1 METAL
6 WVCSFALKTVQRVP
20 GVEQRFRGFKK
31 KGFRKCRASKAVL
44 LLTMMRLPPSIQRQG
59 QTRVSHDEAHTKEG
73 PVVSFVQDLR
83 YAFRVLLKSPGF
95 TIVAVLTLALGI
107 GANVATFSVVYA
119 VLLRPLPFPHPE
131 RLVRVFDDLHGSS
144 EQDVGMSAPEL
155 WDLQDRSDVFQD
167 ISAVAPSNSAVG
179 GGDRTVRAES
189 LVTSPDYFTL
199 LGANPELGR
208 VYTQQDAAPG
218 FLDLVVISNGFW
230 HRFYG
235 SDPKIVG
242 RKMRLDNDMY
252 TIVGVMPPGFRH
264 PGPTLDT
271 DVEVWIATGFNGRPF
286 PVPAVRSQ
294 RMIPAAIGRLKPGMT
309 VAQAQAR
316 LDTYI
321 SHLSRDYPTEYP
333 TAAAWAVRLVPV
345 KDDLV
350 GPQRTELFILFGAV
364 GFVLLIAC
372 VNIANLLLARSS
384 GRRREIA
391 IRLAM
396 GASRARLAGQLLT
409 ESALLSLISGII
421 ALVTVLLLKNAIISL
436 APADIPRLNEVDVS
450 AGVLFFAFL
459 ISILTGVLFGLAPAL
474 RAANPNQVENL
485 REGARG
491 SGAGRR
497 HTRLSRVLVVTEVA
511 LSIVLLAG
519 AGLLLRS
526 FWRVLEVRPGFNPS
540 HLTTVQIWI
549 PISNNPA
556 NDPYSVEEKRA
567 DFLLEVS
574 RRVSA
579 LPGVEQASISGNDTL
594 PMNSGRNYSPF
605 SIQGR
610 ATESERGPVA
620 DIAVVDTEYFR
631 TMEVPLITGRNFT
644 DSDTYKTKPVAVI
657 DQTLARRYWPGE
669 NPLGQELKFG
679 FGRGL
684 QGLTIVGVAGDIKS
698 DGFEAPSVPHIY
710 VALGQFAPVNAVVFL
725 RSSGDVEHLGE
736 AVRHEVENVDSNVPV
751 HSISSMDQI
760 IARSVADRRFAL
772 ELLGVF
778 AGVALLLAAVG
789 IYGVMSYSFSQ
800 RTHEV
805 GIRIA
810 LGAQRLDILR
820 MALGEGMRMVV
831 VGLASGLVGAAIMTR
846 FIRSMLFD
854 VGPADPM
861 TFLSVSAIL
870 AAVALF
876 ACYIPAKRATH
887 VEPLVALREE

>member
-1 METAL
+1 ML
-6 WVCSFALKTVQRVP
+6 SF
-20 GVEQRFRGFKK
+20 
-31 KGFRKCRASKAVL
+31 
-44 LLTMMRLPPSIQRQG
+44 I
-59 QTRVSHDEAHTKEG
+59 
-73 PVVSFVQDLR
+73 QDLR
-83 YAFRVLLKSPGF
+83 YALRMLLKSPAF
-95 TIVAVLTLALGI
+95 TIVAVLTLAVGI

-119 VLLRPLPFPHPE
+119 VLLRPLPFPQPE
-131 RLVRVFDDLHGSS
+131 QLVRVFDDLRGPNDL
-144 EQDVGMSAPEL
+144 DVGMSAPEL
-155 WDLQDRSDVFQD
+155 WDLQDRSGVFQD
-167 ISAVAPSNSAVG
+167 ISAVAPSSSAVG
-179 GGDRTVRAES
+179 GGERTVRAES

-199 LGANPELGR
+199 LGAKPELGR

-218 FLDLVVISNGFW
+218 FLDLVVISDGFW
-230 HRFYG
+230 RRYYG
-235 SDPKIVG
+235 SDPKIIG
-242 RKMRLDNDMY
+242 RKMRLDSDMY
-252 TIVGVMPPGFRH
+252 TIEGVMPPGFRH

-294 RMIPAAIGRLKPGMT
+294 RMIPAAIGRLKPGMK

-316 LDTYI
+316 LDSYI
-321 SHLSRDYPTEYP
+321 SQLSREYP
-333 TAAAWAVRLVPV
+333 TDYPAAAIWTVRLVPV
-345 KDDLV
+345 KEDLV

-409 ESALLSLISGII
+409 ESTLLSLISGVF
-421 ALVTVLLLKNAIISL
+421 ALVTVLFLKNAIISV
-436 APADIPRLNEVDVS
+436 APPDIPRLNEVNVS
-450 AGVLFFAFL
+450 AGVLLFAFL
-459 ISILTGVLFGLAPAL
+459 ISILTGALFGLAPAL
-474 RAANPNQVENL
+474 QAANPNQVENL
-485 REGARG
+485 KEGGRG

-497 HTRLSRVLVVTEVA
+497 HTRLSRVLVVSEVA

-526 FWRVLEVRPGFNPS
+526 FWHVLEVRPGFNPS

-549 PISNNPA
+549 PISNNPV

-574 RRVSA
+574 RRVSV
-579 LPGVEQASISGNDTL
+579 LPGVERASISGNDTL

-610 ATESERGPVA
+610 ATESERGPIA
-620 DIAVVDTEYFR
+620 DIAVVDSEYFR

-710 VALGQFAPVNAVVFL
+710 VGLGQFAPVNAVVFL
-725 RSSGDVEHLGE
+725 RSRGDVEHLGE
-736 AVRHEVENVDSNVPV
+736 AVRHEVENVDPNVPV

-772 ELLGVF
+772 QLLGVF
-778 AGVALLLAAVG
+778 AAVALMLAAIG

-805 GIRIA
+805 GIRVA

-820 MALGEGMRMVV
+820 MALGEGMQVV
-831 VGLASGLVGAAIMTR
+831 VIGLVSGLAGAATMTR
-846 FIRSMLFD
+846 FFQSMLFD
-854 VGPADPM
+854 VRPADPI

-870 AAVALF
+870 AGVAFF
-876 ACYIPAKRATH
+876 ACYIPAKRATR
-887 VEPLVALREE
+887 VDPLVALREE

>member
-1 METAL
+1 
-6 WVCSFALKTVQRVP
+6 
-20 GVEQRFRGFKK
+20 
-31 KGFRKCRASKAVL
+31 
-44 LLTMMRLPPSIQRQG
+44 
-59 QTRVSHDEAHTKEG
+59 
-73 PVVSFVQDLR
+73 VVSFVQDLR
-83 YAFRVLLKSPGF
+83 YALRMLLKSPGF

-107 GANVATFSVVYA
+107 GANVAIFNLVYA
-119 VLLRPLPFPHPE
+119 VVLRPLPFPHPE
-131 RLVRVFDDLHGSS
+131 QLVRVFDDLHGSS

-155 WDLQDRSDVFQD
+155 WDLQDRSGVFQD

-199 LGANPELGR
+199 LGAKPELGR
-208 VYTQQDAAPG
+208 VYTQQDAAPA
-218 FLDLVVISNGFW
+218 FLELVVISNGFW
-230 HRFYG
+230 RRYYG

-271 DVEVWIATGFNGRPF
+271 DVELWIATGFNGRPF

-309 VAQAQAR
+309 VMQAQAR
-316 LDTYI
+316 LDAYI
-321 SHLSRDYPTEYP
+321 SQLSCEYPTEYP
-333 TAAAWAVRLVPV
+333 TSAAWAVRLVPV
-345 KDDLV
+345 KDELV
-350 GPQRTELFILFGAV
+350 GQQRTALFILFGAV

-409 ESALLSLISGII
+409 ESTLLSLISGIV
-421 ALVTVLLLKNAIISL
+421 ALVTVLFLKNAIISL

-474 RAANPNQVENL
+474 QAANPNQVENL

-497 HTRLSRVLVVTEVA
+497 HTRLSRVLVVSEVA

-556 NDPYSVEEKRA
+556 NDPYGVEEKRA

-594 PMNSGRNYSPF
+594 PMNPGRNYSPF

-644 DSDTYKTKPVAVI
+644 ASDTYKTKPVAVI
-657 DQTLARRYWPGE
+657 DQTLARRYWPGQ
-669 NPLGQELKFG
+669 NPLGQELKFA

-725 RSSGDVEHLGE
+725 RSSGDVGHLGE

-831 VGLASGLVGAAIMTR
+831 IGLASGLVGAAIMTR
-846 FIRSMLFD
+846 FFRSMLFD

-870 AAVALF
+870 AGVALF
-876 ACYIPAKRATH
+876 ACYIPAKRATR

>member
-1 METAL
+1 
-6 WVCSFALKTVQRVP
+6 VFSF
-20 GVEQRFRGFKK
+20 F
-31 KGFRKCRASKAVL
+31 
-44 LLTMMRLPPSIQRQG
+44 
-59 QTRVSHDEAHTKEG
+59 
-73 PVVSFVQDLR
+73 QDLR
-83 YAFRVLLKSPGF
+83 YALRMLFKNPGF
-95 TIVAVLTLALGI
+95 TTVAVLTLALGI
-107 GANVATFSVVYA
+107 GANVATFSVVYG

-131 RLVRVFDDLHGSS
+131 ELVRVFDDLRGPN

-155 WDLQDRSDVFQD
+155 WDLQDRSGVFQD
-167 ISAVAPSNSAVG
+167 ISAVAPSSSAVG
-179 GGDRTVRAES
+179 GGERTVRAES
-189 LVTSPDYFTL
+189 LVTSPDYFAL
-199 LGANPELGR
+199 LGANPQLGR
-208 VYTQQDAAPG
+208 VYTSQDAAPG
-218 FLDLVVISNGFW
+218 FLEPVVISDGFW
-230 HRFYG
+230 RRNYG
-235 SDPKIVG
+235 SDGNIVG

-264 PGPTLDT
+264 PGRTLNT
-271 DVEVWIATGFNGRPF
+271 DVDVWVATGFNGLPF
-286 PVPAVRSQ
+286 PVPAVRSM
-294 RMIPAAIGRLKPGMT
+294 RMIPAAIGRLKPNLT

-321 SHLSRDYPTEYP
+321 SQLSRQYPTEYP
-333 TAAAWAVRLVPV
+333 AAATWAVRLVSV
-345 KDDLV
+345 KEDLV

-391 IRLAM
+391 IRLTM
-396 GASRARLAGQLLT
+396 GASSARLARQLLT
-409 ESALLSLISGII
+409 ESTLLSLISGVL
-421 ALVTVLLLKNAIISL
+421 ALFTVLLLKNAIVSL

-459 ISILTGVLFGLAPAL
+459 VSIITGVLFGLAPAL
-474 RAANPNQVENL
+474 QAANPNQVENL
-485 REGARG
+485 REGGRG
-491 SGAGRR
+491 SGTGRR
-497 HTRLSRVLVVTEVA
+497 HARLSRVLVVSEVA

-526 FWRVLEVRPGFNPS
+526 FWRVLEVRPGFNPK

-549 PISNNPA
+549 PISNTPA
-556 NDPYSVEEKRA
+556 TDPYSVEEKRA
-567 DFLLEVS
+567 DFLLEVF

-594 PMNSGRNYSPF
+594 PMNSGRNYSQF

-610 ATESERGPVA
+610 ATESERRPIA

-631 TMEVPLITGRNFT
+631 TMEVPLMAGRNF
-644 DSDTYKTKPVAVI
+644 SALDTYKTQPVAVI
-657 DQTLARRYWPGE
+657 DQTLARQYWPDK
-669 NPLGQELKFG
+669 NPVGQQVKFG
-679 FGRGL
+679 FGRGV
-684 QGLTIVGVAGDIKS
+684 QGVTIVGVVGDIKS

-725 RSSGDVEHLGE
+725 RSGADVEHLGE
-736 AVRHEVENVDSNVPV
+736 AVRHEVESIDPNVPV

-778 AGVALLLAAVG
+778 AAVALLLAAIG

-810 LGAQRLDILR
+810 LGAQGLDILR
-820 MALGEGMRMVV
+820 MALGEGMRVV
-831 VGLASGLVGAAIMTR
+831 VIGLGSGLIAAAIMTR
-846 FIRSMLFD
+846 FFRTMLFD
-854 VGPADPM
+854 IGPADPI

-870 AAVALF
+870 AGVAFL
-876 ACYIPAKRATH
+876 ACYIPAQRATR
-887 VEPLVALREE
+887 VDPLVALREE